1 MLGVLSARA
10 DLPALDVLAHGVGG
24 RTDLPVPFWLALY
37 GAGIAVVLSFAALG
51 ALWPTPRLRD
61 DRGRP
66 LPGPLAAPLDSPVF
80 RWALRLLVLAATL
93 VLVAAAFFGGSG
105 EESNPLPW
113 FLFIVFWVG
122 LVPVSLLFG
131 PVWRVVNPLRTIHA
145 LLSRVSGSDP
155 DEGLRE
161 LPERVGYW
169 PATVGLAAFV
179 WVELVMP
186 DRANPRLLGV
196 LLVAYG
202 AAQLVGASVYGAR
215 WFERAEAFEVYSTL
229 IGRLA
234 PIGRLPDGTLAFR
247 NPLGGLAGVL
257 AAPGLVAFVVV
268 LLGSTAFD
276 GVTRSLWWQEFAGD
290 ESGWAAVPKHTL
302 GLVLCCTVVAV
313 TYVLATRA
321 AGRPAGADGRPLP
334 GAFVHSVVPIAVG
347 YAVAHYF
354 SLLVFEGQ
362 QAWILASDPFAT
374 GADWF
379 GTADWTVDFT
389 RVSPRVISL
398 VQIGAVVVGHI
409 LGVVA
414 AHDRAIALFKGRAAV
429 RGQYPLLAVM
439 VAYTLGGVA
448 LLLGT

>member
-1 MLGVLSARA
+1 MI
-10 DLPALDVLAHGVGG
+10 DVLAHGVGG

-66 LPGPLAAPLDSPVF
+66 LPGWLAAVLDAA
-80 RWALRLLVLAATL
+80 ALRWVLRILVLAATL
-93 VLVAAAFFGGSG
+93 VLVAAAFVGGTD
-105 EESNPLPW
+105 EASNPVPW

-131 PVWRVVNPLRTIHA
+131 PVWRVVNPLRTLHGLVA
-145 LLSRVSGSDP
+145 RASGGDP
-155 DEGLRE
+155 DEGLRD
-161 LPERVGYW
+161 LPETMGYW
-169 PATVGLAAFV
+169 PGAVAIAAFV

-186 DRANPRLLGV
+186 SRTDPRVLGV
-196 LLVAYG
+196 LLVVYG
-202 AAQLVGASVYGAR
+202 VAQLVAAAVYGAG
-215 WFERAEAFEVYSTL
+215 WFARGDAFEVYSTL

-234 PIGRLPDGTLAFR
+234 PIGRLPDGRLAWR
-247 NPLGGLAGVL
+247 NPLNGLSGVR
-257 AAPGLVAFVVV
+257 AEPGLVAFVVV

-276 GVTRSLWWQEFAGD
+276 GVTRSQWWGSFAGD
-290 ESGWAAVPKHTL
+290 AAGWAAVPKATL
-302 GLVLCCTVVAV
+302 GLVLCCAVVAV
-313 TYVLATRA
+313 TYVAATRA
-321 AGRPAGADGRPLP
+321 SGRPAKADAAPLP
-334 GAFVHSVVPIAVG
+334 GAFVHSVIPIAVG

-362 QAWILASDPFAT
+362 QALRLASDPFGT
-374 GADWF
+374 GANWF
-379 GTADWTVDFT
+379 GTADHNVDFT
-389 RVSPRVISL
+389 VVSPRAVAII
-398 VQIGAVVVGHI
+398 QIGGIVAGHV

-414 AHDRAIALFKGRAAV
+414 AHDRAISLFKGRAAV
-429 RGQYPLLAVM
+429 RGQDPLLAVM